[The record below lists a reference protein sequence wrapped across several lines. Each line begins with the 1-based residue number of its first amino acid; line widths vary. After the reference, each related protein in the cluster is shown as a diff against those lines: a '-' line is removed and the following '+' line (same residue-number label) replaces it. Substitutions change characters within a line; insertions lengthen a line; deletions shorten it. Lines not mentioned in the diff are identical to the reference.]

1 MFSSSYLPSS
11 NRDESPQ
18 IETSDPADRLVPSLE
33 TVIPNESTT
42 PYDIKDVIN
51 PVIDDS
57 EFWEIQVYIKCNL
70 ESTDFFSSRDLTEAK
85 INFQPD
91 FAKNI
96 VVGFA
101 RMDGRTVG
109 IVANQPK
116 VAAGCLDISASIKVI
131 YEASSK
137 LNFVI
142 FYVTKAINMN

>member
-1 MFSSSYLPSS
+1 M
-11 NRDESPQ
+11 
-18 IETSDPADRLVPSLE
+18 
-33 TVIPNESTT
+33 IPNSGKSRF
-42 PYDIKDVIN
+42 ILNAILN
-51 PVIDDS
+51 QLI
-57 EFWEIQVYIKCNL
+57 
-70 ESTDFFSSRDLTEAK
+70 FFSSRDLTEAK

-131 YEASSK
+131 FEASSK